1 MNNTKGLTL
10 LQNTEQNSKSKF
22 IDKKLTA
29 RYEKLIYL
37 DDMHDSTCDNGDLT
51 QIYYYSDNLHLV
63 ERGNEKF
70 AKFLT
75 SKLSA
80 LPPPTATTSISTS
93 QSLELPSS
101 TVTYT
106 SINQLPSTKPLSH
119 IPKLTNI
126 VSFHCPANS
135 SLYDNFFPTITKAK
149 ASAKASVL
157 GPAKALAKF
166 SAIAEAKDKPK
177 AGTSASAKA

>member
-1 MNNTKGLTL
+1 
-10 LQNTEQNSKSKF
+10 
-22 IDKKLTA
+22 
-29 RYEKLIYL
+29 
-37 DDMHDSTCDNGDLT
+37 MHDWTCDNGDLN

-106 SINQLPSTKPLSH
+106 SINQLPSTKPLSY

-135 SLYDNFFPTITKAK
+135 SLYDNL
-149 ASAKASVL
+149 S
-157 GPAKALAKF
+157 
-166 SAIAEAKDKPK
+166 
-177 AGTSASAKA
+177 